1 MPNNPKNNTI
11 DQMYLFNLHVRGCDK
26 KVFQVP
32 KSNVMVTRGAKARE
46 KTLSITELEIKQG
59 SEEAF
64 MKQATEKLI
73 DSVRKSNSR

>member
-1 MPNNPKNNTI
+1 
-11 DQMYLFNLHVRGCDK
+11 MYLFNLHVRGCDK

>member
-1 MPNNPKNNTI
+1 M
-11 DQMYLFNLHVRGCDK
+11 
-26 KVFQVP
+26 P